1 MTKPKRSKSPRPS
14 RRPAAQTPEWERL
27 LADAALLQTKIPGA
41 VLVGGTAAALHAHH
55 RISFDHGHVVSDL
68 GKHYGQALAAL
79 ESIVGWR
86 TRRRIKGKLVLG
98 HIAGIDAGLRNL
110 RRSAPLDTMEVA
122 LRRGQKIKIPTVEEM
137 LRIKTFLTI
146 ERNATRDFLDVAA
159 LSHHLG
165 LARSAEALESLPHL
179 YPEFAGEGGDILST
193 AIVTLTHPS
202 PFDLTQVD
210 LDEYKGI
217 TPPWTDWRAVEGQ
230 CRELA
235 LALLERPPENHP
247 A

>member
-1 MTKPKRSKSPRPS
+1 
-14 RRPAAQTPEWERL
+14 
-27 LADAALLQTKIPGA
+27 
-41 VLVGGTAAALHAHH
+41 
-55 RISFDHGHVVSDL
+55 
-68 GKHYGQALAAL
+68 
-79 ESIVGWR
+79 
-86 TRRRIKGKLVLG
+86 
-98 HIAGIDAGLRNL
+98 
-110 RRSAPLDTMEVA
+110 MEVA

-193 AIVTLTHPS
+193 AIVTLTNPS